1 MYDGKVLVTLVYPI
15 KSTYIRFV
23 LNEERRVTMTING
36 VQKAYPE
43 GISLTEVLKQE
54 GYETERIAVE
64 RNEEIV
70 PKTEYHKVFLKDADH
85 LEVVRFVG
93 GG

>member
-1 MYDGKVLVTLVYPI
+1 
-15 KSTYIRFV
+15 
-23 LNEERRVTMTING
+23 MTING
-36 VQKAYPE
+36 EEKEYPE
-43 GISLTEVLKQE
+43 GISLAEVLRLE
-54 GYETERIAVE
+54 GYQDDRIAVE

-70 PKTEYHKVFLKDADH
+70 PKAEYDKVVMNASDH

>member
-1 MYDGKVLVTLVYPI
+1 MI
-15 KSTYIRFV
+15 
-23 LNEERRVTMTING
+23 ING
-36 VQKAYPE
+36 VEKDYPE
-43 GISLTEVLKQE
+43 GITLAEVLKQE
-54 GYETERIAVE
+54 GYQRERIAVE

-70 PKTEYHKVFLKDADH
+70 PKAEYDKVLLTSADH

>member
-1 MYDGKVLVTLVYPI
+1 M
-15 KSTYIRFV
+15 F
-23 LNEERRVTMTING
+23 ING
-36 VQKAYPE
+36 VKKEYPK
-43 GISLTEVLKQE
+43 GISLAEVLRQE
-54 GYETERIAVE
+54 GYQNDRIAVE

-70 PKTEYHKVFLKDADH
+70 PKEEYDKVLLEPSDH

>member
-1 MYDGKVLVTLVYPI
+1 MI
-15 KSTYIRFV
+15 
-23 LNEERRVTMTING
+23 ING
-36 VQKAYPE
+36 VEKEYPE
-43 GISLTEVLKQE
+43 GVSLSEVLQQE
-54 GYETERIAVE
+54 GYADDRIAVE

-70 PKTEYHKVFLKDADH
+70 PKSEYGKVLLHPADH

>member
-1 MYDGKVLVTLVYPI
+1 MK
-15 KSTYIRFV
+15 
-23 LNEERRVTMTING
+23 ING
-36 VQKAYPE
+36 VEKEYAQ
-43 GISLTEVLKQE
+43 GISLAEVLAEE
-54 GYETERIAVE
+54 GYLDDRIAVE

-70 PKTEYHKVFLKDADH
+70 PKSEYSKVLLKDTDC

>member
-1 MYDGKVLVTLVYPI
+1 
-15 KSTYIRFV
+15 
-23 LNEERRVTMTING
+23 MTING
-36 VQKAYPE
+36 VKKEYPE
-43 GISLTEVLKQE
+43 GISLVEVLKQE
-54 GYETERIAVE
+54 GYENDRIAVE

-70 PKTEYHKVFLKDADH
+70 PKAEYPNMLLHAADH

>member
-1 MYDGKVLVTLVYPI
+1 
-15 KSTYIRFV
+15 
-23 LNEERRVTMTING
+23 MTING
-36 VQKAYPE
+36 VTKDYQE
-43 GISLTEVLKQE
+43 GISLAEVLEKE
-54 GYETERIAVE
+54 GYQAERIAVE

-70 PKTEYHKVFLKDADH
+70 PKSEYEKVLLKSADH

>member
-1 MYDGKVLVTLVYPI
+1 MV
-15 KSTYIRFV
+15 
-23 LNEERRVTMTING
+23 ING
-36 VQKAYPE
+36 VEKEYPE
-43 GISLTEVLKQE
+43 GITLAEVLKQE
-54 GYETERIAVE
+54 GYQREQIAVE

-70 PKTEYHKVFLKDADH
+70 PKAEYDKVLLTSADY

>member
-1 MYDGKVLVTLVYPI
+1 
-15 KSTYIRFV
+15 
-23 LNEERRVTMTING
+23 MTING
-36 VQKAYPE
+36 VTKDYPE
-43 GISLTEVLKQE
+43 GISLAEVLEKE
-54 GYETERIAVE
+54 GYQAERIAVE

-70 PKTEYHKVFLKDADH
+70 PKSEYEKVLLKSTDH

>member
-1 MYDGKVLVTLVYPI
+1 MI
-15 KSTYIRFV
+15 
-23 LNEERRVTMTING
+23 ING
-36 VQKAYPE
+36 VTKDYPE
-43 GISLTEVLKQE
+43 GISLAEVLEKE
-54 GYETERIAVE
+54 GYQAERIAVE

-70 PKTEYHKVFLKDADH
+70 PKAEYDKVLLTSADH

>member
-1 MYDGKVLVTLVYPI
+1 MI
-15 KSTYIRFV
+15 
-23 LNEERRVTMTING
+23 ING
-36 VQKAYPE
+36 VEKDYPE
-43 GISLTEVLKQE
+43 GITLAEVLKQE
-54 GYETERIAVE
+54 GYQREQIAVE

-70 PKTEYHKVFLKDADH
+70 PKAEYDKVLLTSADH

>member
-1 MYDGKVLVTLVYPI
+1 
-15 KSTYIRFV
+15 
-23 LNEERRVTMTING
+23 MTING
-36 VQKAYPE
+36 VNKDYPE
-43 GISLTEVLKQE
+43 GISLAEVLKQE
-54 GYETERIAVE
+54 GYQKERIAVE

-70 PKTEYHKVFLKDADH
+70 PKAEYDKVVLTSTDH

>member
-1 MYDGKVLVTLVYPI
+1 MV
-15 KSTYIRFV
+15 
-23 LNEERRVTMTING
+23 ING
-36 VQKAYPE
+36 VEKEYPE
-43 GISLTEVLKQE
+43 GITLAEVLKQE
-54 GYETERIAVE
+54 GYQREQIAVE

-70 PKTEYHKVFLKDADH
+70 PKAEYDKVLLTSADH

>member
-1 MYDGKVLVTLVYPI
+1 MV
-15 KSTYIRFV
+15 
-23 LNEERRVTMTING
+23 ING
-36 VQKAYPE
+36 VEKDYPE
-43 GISLTEVLKQE
+43 GITLAEVLKQE
-54 GYETERIAVE
+54 GYQREQIAVE

-70 PKTEYHKVFLKDADH
+70 PKAEYDKVLLTSADH

>member
-1 MYDGKVLVTLVYPI
+1 
-15 KSTYIRFV
+15 
-23 LNEERRVTMTING
+23 MTING
-36 VQKAYPE
+36 VNKDYPE
-43 GISLTEVLKQE
+43 GILLAEVLKQE
-54 GYETERIAVE
+54 GYQQERIAVE

-70 PKTEYHKVFLKDADH
+70 PKAEYDKVRLTSADH